1 MGTGNW
7 DESGDGKHYKKKV
20 KKMLTCFAC
29 DINNKE
35 TRREEKSVCVLLLI
49 YHRER
54 YGRDLSFKEK
64 KDGSATD

>member
-1 MGTGNW
+1 
-7 DESGDGKHYKKKV
+7 
-20 KKMLTCFAC
+20 MLTCFAC

-35 TRREEKSVCVLLLI
+35 TRREGKCVCVLLLI

-64 KDGSATD
+64 EDGSARD